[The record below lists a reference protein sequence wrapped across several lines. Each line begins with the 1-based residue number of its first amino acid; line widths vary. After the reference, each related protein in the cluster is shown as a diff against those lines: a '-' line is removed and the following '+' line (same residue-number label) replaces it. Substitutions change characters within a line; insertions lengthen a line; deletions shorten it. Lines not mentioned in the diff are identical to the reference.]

1 MAKYIIEENNTTKYE
16 KNYKFPLINIIPAV
30 VWAIPIHQKLSPMI
44 GKGGAY
50 GVTIA
55 FVILYMMLS
64 FIHIVALAPAVG
76 GVIILTALFWAPI
89 DHLGS
94 LAVRIILKGLILL
107 IAIMIELGVFANAT
121 LPWLQEK
128 TNKPRIRRVEE

>member
-1 MAKYIIEENNTTKYE
+1 
-16 KNYKFPLINIIPAV
+16 
-30 VWAIPIHQKLSPMI
+30 MI

-50 GVTIA
+50 GVAIA

-76 GVIILTALFWAPI
+76 GVIILTALFWAPV